1 MAEVFIL
8 LGGNVGDKSKIFQ
21 QTKKLIGERIGLITK
36 ESSVYATEPWGFES
50 ELFWNQAIITATDLD
65 PHEILIQ
72 TQTIEEEMGRLS
84 KSTNYE
90 ARTIDIDLLF
100 YDNLVLEMPD
110 LTIPHP
116 KMEERRFVLIPLA
129 EIAPNI
135 CHPKTGLTVLEM
147 LQKCGDPLSVE
158 RIS

>member
-1 MAEVFIL
+1 ML

-21 QTKKLIGERIGLITK
+21 QTKKLISERIGLIIK

-50 ELFWNQAIITATDLD
+50 DLFWNQAIATVTELD
-65 PHEILIQ
+65 PYEILIQ
-72 TQTIEEEMGRLS
+72 TQSIEKEMGRLT

-116 KMEERRFVLIPLA
+116 KMGERRFVLIPLA
-129 EIAPNI
+129 EIASNI
-135 CHPKTGLTVLEM
+135 CHPKTGLSVQEM
-147 LQKCGDPLSVE
+147 LQKCRDPLRVE
-158 RIS
+158 RIGYK